1 MEVEEKME
9 RDQSI
14 PSGEHSH
21 SEGVTS
27 QDKNIAI
34 ISYITLIGLIIAFVM
49 NNEKK
54 AEFPSY
60 HIKQALGLGLTGL
73 ALGIVGMVPILGWIV
88 SFLGIFALLFLWI
101 KGLMNAINEHQK
113 PVPWLGRKYE
123 EWFKNI

>member
-1 MEVEEKME
+1 MEVEGN
-9 RDQSI
+9 QSTTNK
-14 PSGEHSH
+14 EDTY
-21 SEGVTS
+21 SEAVTS

-60 HIKQALGLGLTGL
+60 HIRQALGIGLTGL

-101 KGLMNAINEHQK
+101 KGLMNAINEKQK
-113 PVPWLGRKYE
+113 PVPWLGEKYE

>member
-1 MEVEEKME
+1 MEVEEKIE
-9 RDQSI
+9 RNQSAAT
-14 PSGEHSH
+14 GEGTQD
-21 SEGVTS
+21 GVITS

-54 AEFPSY
+54 AAFPSY

-101 KGLMNAINEHQK
+101 KGLMNAINEKQK
-113 PVPWLGRKYE
+113 PVPWLGEKYE